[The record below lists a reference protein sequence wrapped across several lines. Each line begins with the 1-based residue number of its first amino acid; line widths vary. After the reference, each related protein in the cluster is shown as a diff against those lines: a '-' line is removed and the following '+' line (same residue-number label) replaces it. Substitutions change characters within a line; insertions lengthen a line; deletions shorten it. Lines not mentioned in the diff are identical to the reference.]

1 MRDRDA
7 ERAAVTAEAGAQTFA
22 ATFDAVVETAAFV
35 AEFCKRHGVD
45 GSDALRVT
53 LVIEELF
60 LNIVMHGYG
69 GEGEGTVRLALAL
82 EETYV
87 VVVCEDRAPAYD
99 PRPAFERVPADLDDP
114 VEARGVGGLGQFL
127 VGQLVSAAHYERAG
141 DANRLT
147 VRINR
152 ARGRG

>member
-1 MRDRDA
+1 M
-7 ERAAVTAEAGAQTFA
+7 TAEPRAQSFT

-45 GSDALRVT
+45 SSDALRVT
-53 LVIEELF
+53 LVVEEVF

-69 GEGEGTVRLALAL
+69 GEGGCTVLAHHDDMAL
-82 EETYV
+82 L
-87 VVVCEDRAPAYD
+87 
-99 PRPAFERVPADLDDP
+99 ERVPADLDDP
-114 VEARGVGGLGQFL
+114 VETRGVGGLGQFL

-147 VRINR
+147 LRIGR
-152 ARGRG
+152 SRGLG